1 MFRDELGIG
10 GTEYQKRAQ
19 ACVYT
24 YLDSFTPSSK
34 SYELKTTNANKVPI
48 SILVHENPPS
58 VQIRQSPQGG
68 KSAGLS
74 RIQEQLGLPED
85 TETLGEL
92 IIPKTK
98 ILVAQ
103 EHDLTRE
110 CIILTL
116 GDSTVNTIVENG
128 LIMPKQIAAMLAEFQ
143 KGHPDFFIVVQRYL
157 IGIEQTSGY
166 KVPYGI
172 VNEKDER
179 AFEYL
184 ETLAHDLY

>member
-1 MFRDELGIG
+1 MFEDDLGISG
-10 GTEYQKRAQ
+10 LKYQKRAK
-19 ACVYT
+19 ACIQT
-24 YLDSFTPSSK
+24 YLNSFSPSSK
-34 SYELKTTNANKVPI
+34 SYELKTTRTHEIPI

-74 RIQEQLGLPED
+74 RIQEQLSLPAD
-85 TETLGEL
+85 TETVGEL

-98 ILVAQ
+98 ILMAQ

-116 GDSTVNTIVENG
+116 RDSAANAIVENG
-128 LIMPKQIAAMLAEFQ
+128 LISPKCVAAMLHELK

-157 IGIEQTSGY
+157 IGIEQTDGY
-166 KVPYGI
+166 KVPYSI

-184 ETLAHDLY
+184 ETLVTLS